1 MKKKCC
7 SIFTKKQGGDTQMNM
22 HANQP
27 CMSIH
32 MNNNK
37 KDSNNKKKIES
48 ENEVKRRNNLHK
60 KI

>member
-7 SIFTKKQGGDTQMNM
+7 SIFTKKQGGDTQMSM

-32 MNNNK
+32 MNNK